1 MILLDYDIVMDK
13 DYYFQK
19 IVNIRL
25 VTVRII
31 QKIMLN
37 ESSVLVKIYLTETCA
52 VLNCQRFV
60 VCMRYSLNDY
70 WSFYRTDVTG
80 IQ

>member
-1 MILLDYDIVMDK
+1 MILLGYDVVTDK

-31 QKIMLN
+31 QKIMVN
-37 ESSVLVKIYLTETCA
+37 ESSVSVKIYLKKTCA
-52 VLNCQRFV
+52 VLNFQRFV